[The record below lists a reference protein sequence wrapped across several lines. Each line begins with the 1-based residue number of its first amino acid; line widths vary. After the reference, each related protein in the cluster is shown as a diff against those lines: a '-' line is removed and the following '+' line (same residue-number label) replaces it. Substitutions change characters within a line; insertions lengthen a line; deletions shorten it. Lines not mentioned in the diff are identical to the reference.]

1 MAASEASLAD
11 KIREGGPFEVV
22 GTGSKRELGQPMGK
36 LARLSLAGFS
46 GVELYEPDELVLE
59 AGAATPLEE
68 IEALLAQRG
77 QQLAFEPPDYS
88 KLLGSEKRGSLGGA
102 IACNLS
108 GPRRLKAGA
117 ARDHVLGYA
126 GINGRGEIYKAGG
139 RVVKNVTGF
148 DLAKLMAGSF
158 GTLTTMTRIAVK
170 VLPAAEHEE
179 TLALEPASD
188 ALAMEAMSLAL
199 QSACEV
205 SSAAHVEGQT
215 LLRLEGSLISIAARR
230 EKLARLVGAL
240 GKTSLVD
247 EASSRKL
254 WRAIRDGEPL
264 DADDERQ
271 VWRISVPPM
280 QGAAVAHAIS
290 RQIDCRYY
298 FDWGG
303 GLIWL
308 SLPAR
313 DDAAASIIRASFTQ
327 GHAML
332 VKAGAGVR
340 AHVDVF
346 QPVKP
351 AVAALEMRVKR
362 ALDPES
368 KLNPGRMRRQA

>member
-1 MAASEASLAD
+1 MAGSEAALAE
-11 KIREGGPFEVV
+11 KIREGGPFDVT
-22 GTGSKRELGQPMGK
+22 GSGSKRSLGQATAK
-36 LARLSLAGFS
+36 LAQLSLKHFND
-46 GVELYEPDELVLE
+46 VELYEPDELVLE
-59 AGAATPLEE
+59 AGAATPLAE
-68 IEALLAQRG
+68 IEALLEKKG

-88 KLLGSEKRGSLGGA
+88 RLLGTDKRGTLGGA

-117 ARDHVLGYA
+117 ARDHVLGYH
-126 GINGRGEIYKAGG
+126 GVNGRGEIYKAGG

-158 GTLTTMTRIAVK
+158 GTLTAMTRIAVK

-179 TLALEPASD
+179 TLALEPQSE

-205 SSAAHVEGQT
+205 SCAAHVDGQT

-230 EKLARLVGAL
+230 EKLARLIGPL
-240 GKTSLVD
+240 GKTSLM
-247 EASSRKL
+247 EERSSRKL

-264 DADDERQ
+264 DAGDDAQ

-280 QGAAVAHAIS
+280 QGAAIAQAIS
-290 RQIDCRYY
+290 RQIDCKYY

-308 SLPAR
+308 ALKPR
-313 DDAAASIIRASFTQ
+313 DDAAASIIRGNFAE

-332 VKAGAGVR
+332 VKASAEVR
-340 AHVDVF
+340 KAVDVF
-346 QPVKP
+346 QPVSP
-351 AVAALEMRVKR
+351 ALAALEMRVKR
-362 ALDPES
+362 ALDPDN
-368 KLNPGRMRRQA
+368 KFNPGRMRRER